1 MTWNYRIVKTTSEDG
16 DRYAIHEV
24 YYDANG
30 NPTSHTVEPACPI
43 GETLEELQVEMER
56 YQKAMGKPVLNGS
69 DYSIEQVTE

>member
-1 MTWNYRIVKTTSEDG
+1 MSWNYRIVKTTFEQG

-24 YYDANG
+24 YYDTNG

-43 GETLEELQVEMER
+43 GETIEELRVEMEL
-56 YQKAMGKPVLNGS
+56 YLKAMDRPVLIGN